1 MKKVLKSENA
11 FKTISEVSDI
21 LEIPHHILR
30 FWEAKFPQLSPLK
43 MGGGRRYYRPDDIKL
58 INRIK
63 ELIYTDGLT
72 IKGVK
77 KLIRDKGIKAVVDKS
92 NSELILDIKND
103 KNFNILSELKDIRSI
118 LDTFADTIGGFAD
131 PAYLN

>member
-77 KLIRDKGIKAVVDKS
+77 KLIRDKGIKAVVNKS
-92 NSELILDIKND
+92 NSELILDIKNN

-118 LDTFADTIGGFAD
+118 LKENI
-131 PAYLN
+131 